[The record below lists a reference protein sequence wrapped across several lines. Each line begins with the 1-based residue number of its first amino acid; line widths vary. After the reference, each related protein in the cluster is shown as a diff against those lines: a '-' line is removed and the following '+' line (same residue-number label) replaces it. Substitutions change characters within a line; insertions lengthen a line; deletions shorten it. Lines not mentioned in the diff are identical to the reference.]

1 MQIRMAELKDLGA
14 IMEIEKRYA
23 AQGEGVAASKEN
35 MEMRIKLLNQKTPGW
50 FWVAEYENKVVGYMI
65 AQPTDIKPEEI
76 TGWNDHTNSGDL
88 SGSYKPNG
96 ENISIVSLAVLEDA
110 PEGTSDFL
118 VLESYIAWAAAGKKL
133 YLFTSEMP
141 GFAKANQE
149 TEITA
154 EEYWQLKND
163 NGAPLD
169 WMLRIYYEMGGH
181 QPLRLLKN
189 GYPPDIA
196 SGGHAVLFVFHD
208 LSLMFHAL
216 TKRIYKQGCKEG
228 RKGVTK

>member
-1 MQIRMAELKDLGA
+1 MQIRMAGLKDLDA

-23 AQGEGVAASKEN
+23 VQGEGVAASKEN
-35 MEMRIKLLNQKTPGW
+35 MKARIQLLNQQAPGW
-50 FWVAEYENKVVGYMI
+50 FWVAEHENKVIGYMI
-65 AQPTDIKPEEI
+65 AQPTDIDPEMV

-96 ENISIVSLAVLEDA
+96 GNISIVSLAVLEDA

-118 VLESYIAWAAAGKKL
+118 VLESYIAWAATGKKL
-133 YLFTSEMP
+133 YIFTSEMP
-141 GFAKANQE
+141 GFAQANQE
-149 TEITA
+149 TGVTA
-154 EEYWQLKND
+154 EEYWQLKNQS
-163 NGAPLD
+163 GAPLD
-169 WMLRIYYEMGGH
+169 WMLRLYYEMGGH

-208 LSLMFHAL
+208 LSLMFRTL
-216 TKRIYKQGCKEG
+216 TKRIYKQGLKEG
-228 RKGVTK
+228 RKGERK